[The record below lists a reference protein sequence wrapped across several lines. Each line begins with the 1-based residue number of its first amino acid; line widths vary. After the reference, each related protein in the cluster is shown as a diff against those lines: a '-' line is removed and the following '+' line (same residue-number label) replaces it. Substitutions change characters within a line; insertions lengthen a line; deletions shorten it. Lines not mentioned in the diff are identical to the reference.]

1 MRCPAMNEALPSR
14 SLGNEAPA
22 WQTSMHQ
29 HDHTGHLHQ
38 SATPARPAA
47 TKRCENGRDTAQPRD
62 ARDACGLGAETRTTH
77 HATRLED
84 SMIIL

>member
-1 MRCPAMNEALPSR
+1 MRAGELKSELLFFGSLGVETPAMLANKPMMRCLAMNEALPSR

-38 SATPARPAA
+38 SASTP
-47 TKRCENGRDTAQPRD
+47 
-62 ARDACGLGAETRTTH
+62 CGNEA
-77 HATRLED
+77 
-84 SMIIL
+84 M